1 MNSTHRQI
9 HFTSIISA
17 LIVSE
22 LSFFPNSE
30 KKEWYFS

>member
-17 LIVSE
+17 LIVFE
-22 LSFFPNSE
+22 IIFFE
-30 KKEWYFS
+30 